1 MAVGWCNQICIYSMA
16 GGSELRRGGQLGD
29 SGSPG
34 RRVTMGW
41 PQVVAV
47 RSESKGWIPE
57 IEGLDHLVL
66 NGVL

>member
-1 MAVGWCNQICIYSMA
+1 
-16 GGSELRRGGQLGD
+16 
-29 SGSPG
+29 
-34 RRVTMGW
+34 MGW